1 MSWLTNPENPK
12 ARKIALAVFAI
23 GLVVMIAIRQYL
35 VALGFAC
42 FLLSDYL
49 QHRTKKWKS
58 YYRYWYSPYYTPHTF
73 FGIMFFNRTF
83 QLDFIVLLTNILLL
97 LEP

>member
-12 ARKIALAVFAI
+12 ARKIALALFAI
-23 GLVVMIAIRQYL
+23 GLVGMIAIKQYL

-49 QHRTKKWKS
+49 LHMNK
-58 YYRYWYSPYYTPHTF
+58 
-73 FGIMFFNRTF
+73 
-83 QLDFIVLLTNILLL
+83 
-97 LEP
+97 E